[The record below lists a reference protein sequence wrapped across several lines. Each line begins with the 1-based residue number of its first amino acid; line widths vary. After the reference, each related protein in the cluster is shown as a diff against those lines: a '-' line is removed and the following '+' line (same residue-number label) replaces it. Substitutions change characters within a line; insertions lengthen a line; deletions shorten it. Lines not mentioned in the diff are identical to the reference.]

1 MGKIEMLKKNRVRY
15 YKGAVAIVTG
25 AASGIGKA
33 LALELAARGAQ
44 LTLID
49 MQEDALAAL
58 VADLKKRGADLLHF
72 VADVRDVEALEKI
85 IEDTNA
91 HFGRLDLVFNNA
103 GIVVEGPFADHSLSD
118 WDRIIDINLKGVIN
132 GVFAALPVMQQ
143 QGFGHIVNTASLAGL
158 IPVPRLAGY
167 TATKHAVVGLTRV
180 LRAEEN
186 VTGVRASVVCPGRIR
201 TPILSGGKYGR
212 ITAETQAR
220 LAEEGSAPRGAMEP
234 DVFARLVLRQIAKN
248 KSVIIEPA
256 IVRRVASIGRHFPS
270 LMDWLAGRMFAK
282 LHRQNLQT

>member
-1 MGKIEMLKKNRVRY
+1 MRGRQRVRY
-15 YKGAVAIVTG
+15 YKGAVAIITG

-33 LALELAARGAQ
+33 LAWELAARGTQ

-49 MQEDALAAL
+49 RQEDALSAIAAE
-58 VADLKKRGADLLHF
+58 LKERGADVLHF

-85 IEDTNA
+85 VEDTNA
-91 HFGRLDLVFNNA
+91 QFRRLDFVFNNA
-103 GIVVEGPFADHSLSD
+103 GIVVEGPFADHSLAD

-132 GVFAALPVMQQ
+132 GIFTALPVMQQ

-180 LRAEEN
+180 LRSEEN
-186 VTGVRASVVCPGRIR
+186 VTGVRASVVCPGRVR

-212 ITAETQAR
+212 VTSETQAR
-220 LAEEGSAPRGAMEP
+220 LAEEGAAPRGAVEP
-234 DVFARLVLRQIAKN
+234 DVFAQRMLRQIAKN

-256 IVRRVASIGRHFPS
+256 TVRRVASIGRHFPQ
-270 LMDWLAGRMFAK
+270 LVDWMAGRMFTK
-282 LHRQNLQT
+282 LHHQN